1 MAAPAHSIE
10 ASGLEI
16 TGYCDDFAE
25 RASLWQHGAALV
37 EDLTPAEIAILG
49 ALMPKV
55 RAKAGQA
62 LIREGDTG
70 DWMLLLLSGTVDVTK
85 ARDSG
90 VPSRVAVIQTGA
102 AVGEMSLLD
111 GSPRYATCTA
121 ISDVEAAVL
130 TRATISGLIKE
141 HPAIGAKLLVQ
152 LTQLLARRLRN
163 ASNQVVRLV
172 QKQDKA
178 SEQEIK

>member
-1 MAAPAHSIE
+1 VAAPAHSIE

-16 TGYCDDFAE
+16 NGYCDDLAE

-37 EDLTPAEIAILG
+37 EDLTSAEIATLG
-49 ALMPKV
+49 ALMPMV

-70 DWMLLLLSGTVDVTK
+70 DWMLLILSGTVDVTK
-85 ARDSG
+85 ATDSG

-121 ISDVEAAVL
+121 ISNVEAAIL
-130 TRATISGLIKE
+130 TRATISVLIKA

-152 LTQLLARRLRN
+152 LMQILARRLRN

-172 QKQDKA
+172 QKAGQSVKIGD
-178 SEQEIK
+178 